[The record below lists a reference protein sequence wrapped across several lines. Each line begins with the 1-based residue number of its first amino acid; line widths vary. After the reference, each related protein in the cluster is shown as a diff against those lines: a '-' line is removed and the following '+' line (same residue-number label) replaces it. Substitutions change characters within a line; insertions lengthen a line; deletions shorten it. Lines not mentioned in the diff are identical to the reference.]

1 MNDSQAD
8 ALRIEDLRFAYGDG
22 HQALKGVSFTIP
34 QGEKV
39 ALLGPNGAGKST
51 LLLHLNGLLQGDGS
65 VDIVG
70 QRLDHDDKK
79 LLRRIR
85 ADVGLIFQDSDDQL
99 FSNTVGEDVAFGP
112 KHIGYPRDEV
122 KRRVSAALADVG
134 LSGFEKRAPYH
145 LSGGEKR
152 RAAIATILSM
162 DPKIIAADEPSSG
175 LDPRARRGLIE
186 LLVKLPQTLLIATH
200 DLELARAALP
210 RSIIMNDGKV
220 VADGPTKEIV
230 SDQALLE
237 AHGL

>member
-70 QRLDHDDKK
+70 QRVDHDDKK